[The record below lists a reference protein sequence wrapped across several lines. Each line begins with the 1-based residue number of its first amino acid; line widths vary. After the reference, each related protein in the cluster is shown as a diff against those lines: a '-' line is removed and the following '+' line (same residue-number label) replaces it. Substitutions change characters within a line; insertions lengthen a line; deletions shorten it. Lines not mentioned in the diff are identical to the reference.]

1 MSVRPYVCLSGL
13 EGIRFH
19 RPLIKIEVWFLL
31 CRFLLSS
38 LFLLQKFRV
47 CDWWY
52 NVKCEDAS
60 EFFDLNLDVMLLEG
74 LESGPRNVV
83 GDFEESLG
91 DLSAQLALLSDL
103 DFSSMPDL
111 DLTDLWSFNPKIL
124 QKNSNNGFFIK
135 FILIKSKTFF
145 E

>member
-1 MSVRPYVCLSGL
+1 M
-13 EGIRFH
+13 
-19 RPLIKIEVWFLL
+19 
-31 CRFLLSS
+31 
-38 LFLLQKFRV
+38 

-111 DLTDLWSFNPKIL
+111 ADL
-124 QKNSNNGFFIK
+124 
-135 FILIKSKTFF
+135 
-145 E
+145 